1 MIGKSHW
8 TGTPQGGILSPLLAN
23 IALSTLDDHFA
34 QQWDQAMGTA
44 NQRAQRRYHGE
55 ATYRLIRYADDCAP
69 RTLTEVAM

>member
-1 MIGKSHW
+1 
-8 TGTPQGGILSPLLAN
+8 
-23 IALSTLDDHFA
+23 
-34 QQWDQAMGTA
+34 MGTA